1 MAYPSMSDSINVNGD
16 KVTVT
21 LASEDIGGEPET
33 ASYDLTKQNDY
44 IKFYEMLR
52 EGSKNFITDSKDED
66 RRNYR
71 KAIISRFKEKN
82 KERLKALEA
91 LEKLRKQGTFGP
103 ETPPGFNARV
113 E

>member
-1 MAYPSMSDSINVNGD
+1 MSDNIDINGD

-21 LASEDIGGEPET
+21 LASEDIGEEAET

-52 EGSKNFITDSKDED
+52 EGSKNFITDSKDEG

-71 KAIISRFKEKN
+71 KSYGSTN
-82 KERLKALEA
+82 
-91 LEKLRKQGTFGP
+91 
-103 ETPPGFNARV
+103 
-113 E
+113 